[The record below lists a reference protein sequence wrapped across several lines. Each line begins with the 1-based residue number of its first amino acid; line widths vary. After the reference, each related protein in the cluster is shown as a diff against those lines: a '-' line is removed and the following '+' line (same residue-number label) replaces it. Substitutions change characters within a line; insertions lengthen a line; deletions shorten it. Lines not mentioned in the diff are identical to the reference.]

1 MSHTGI
7 FFSTKENYRHSTT
20 YPKLK
25 SGFGYICKLT
35 KHLPPPMRK
44 INLIGIGLFVLST
57 LDVQSQ
63 NLDGFSA
70 KNTAAQLEFERSFQ
84 SSVDFGRFRTHLVA
98 ITSEPHVA
106 GTPANEKV
114 RDYMA
119 EAMKAAGWEVNV
131 YPYDLY
137 LSKGPGESLVEVV
150 TPIRMPLN
158 QQEYI
163 LSENPYSSNPN
174 LWKGWNA
181 FSGSGDVTAQVV
193 YANYGTKAD
202 FDKLIEMGVD
212 IKGKI
217 VLARYGGNFRGYKAK
232 FAEQHGAAG
241 LIIFTDPADAGY
253 MRGLVFPE
261 GTGFSESSIQRGSLL
276 TVDWTGDPLTPFEP
290 ALPIDSKT
298 KIKRLKPE
306 EVGLHTIPVTPIS
319 YGSAKEIIGRMK
331 GKPVPAGWQGGL
343 PYTYRL
349 EGGSELTVRLKVNQE
364 KGITRTYNVVGT
376 LKGATNPD
384 EWVILGCHYDAWGY
398 GSTDPNSGTAML
410 LSMSETLGRLAK
422 EGKRPARSIMI
433 AHWDAEEHGVI
444 GSTEW
449 VEQLRDELGAKAVA
463 YINLDAAVS
472 GRNFGFASSPTLK
485 KIIMES
491 AKAVAFPDS
500 SKTVYEVWAGKQNE
514 PTIGNLGGGSDH
526 IAFYMHI
533 GVPSMSGG
541 AGGPTLYHT
550 NYDDLYFYEKFA
562 DPSFKMGGTVEQ
574 VVGTAAIRLA
584 NADIIP
590 YEAARY
596 AKDLAEHFSQAE
608 KNVKSFEKQF
618 KGFEKSNQ
626 AVAALKTSAE
636 ALDQKLAAALAGN
649 LIDGK
654 KAKEINKAMLGLEKS
669 FIDPKGMYFGN
680 WYRSLYASSD
690 PFSGYASWILPGI
703 KFETEIKSS
712 ARLAEWDERYS
723 KAIMDLKAKM
733 DGILGML

>member
-1 MSHTGI
+1 MKNRN
-7 FFSTKENYRHSTT
+7 FLCLF
-20 YPKLK
+20 LLVL
-25 SGFGYICKLT
+25 FGSAGQGQT
-35 KHLPPPMRK
+35 
-44 INLIGIGLFVLST
+44 
-57 LDVQSQ
+57 
-63 NLDGFSA
+63 LDGFSA
-70 KNTAAQLEFERSFQ
+70 KNQSSQLNFEKSFQ
-84 SSVDFGRFRTHLVA
+84 SSVDFSRFRTHLVA
-98 ITSEPHVA
+98 LTSEPHVA

-119 EAMKAAGWEVNV
+119 EAMKAAGLDVSI

-137 LSKGPGESLVEVV
+137 LSKGPGESLVELV
-150 TPIRMPLN
+150 TPNRQPLN
-158 QQEYI
+158 QQEDI
-163 LSENPYSSNPN
+163 VPEDIYSANPN

-181 FSGSGDVTAQVV
+181 YSGSGDVTAQVV

-202 FDKLIEMGVD
+202 FEKLAELGID

-232 FAEQHGAAG
+232 FAQQYGAAG

-253 MRGLVFPE
+253 VRGLVFPE

-290 ALPIDSKT
+290 ALPIDGKT
-298 KIKRLKPE
+298 KVKRLKPE
-306 EVGLHTIPVTPIS
+306 EVDGLLSIPVTPIS
-319 YGSAKEIIGRMK
+319 YGSAKEIIGKMK
-331 GKPVPAGWQGGL
+331 GKPVPTGWQGGL
-343 PYTYRL
+343 PFTYRL

-364 KGITRTYNVVGT
+364 KGITRAYNVVGT
-376 LKGATNPD
+376 VKGATNPD
-384 EWVILGCHYDAWGY
+384 EWIILGCHYDAWGF

-410 LSMSETLGRLAK
+410 LSMSETLGKLAK

-472 GRNFGFASSPTLK
+472 GRNFGFAASPTLK

-491 AKAVAFPDS
+491 AKAVTFPDS
-500 SKTVYEVWAGKQNE
+500 AKTVYEVWAGNREE
-514 PTIGNLGGGSDH
+514 PQIGSLGGGSDH
-526 IAFYMHI
+526 IAFYMHV

-541 AGGPTLYHT
+541 ASGPSLYHT

-574 VVGTAAIRLA
+574 VVGTAALRLA

-590 YEAARY
+590 FEAGRY
-596 AKDLAEHFSQAE
+596 AKDLKEHFSQAE
-608 KNVKSFEKQF
+608 KTVKSYDSGF

-626 AVAALKTSAE
+626 AIEALKASAE
-636 ALDQKLAAALAGN
+636 SLDQKIAASLAKDQ
-649 LIDGK
+649 IDGK
-654 KAKEINKAMLGLEKS
+654 KAKEINKAMLSLEKS

-680 WYRSLYASSD
+680 WYRSLYASTD

-703 KFETEIKSS
+703 RYETESKSS
-712 ARLAEWDERYS
+712 GRLAEWDERYS
-723 KAIMDLKAKM
+723 KAILDLKSKI
-733 DGILGML
+733 DSILKTL